1 MRDGR
6 VVHEHTIGT
15 PLEEDLAAFRRS
27 GLGKAILEGDEEAL
41 AQLNSEERATLRKL
55 LEGAV

>member
-1 MRDGR
+1 M
-6 VVHEHTIGT
+6 HEHTIGT